1 MRKIIRL
8 KPIAFIESFKEVL
21 QVKITKRAPK
31 SITGYTFILS
41 LKNSLKDMIKETIRV
56 VRI

>member
-31 SITGYTFILS
+31 SKQDTLLFYH
-41 LKNSLKDMIKETIRV
+41 
-56 VRI
+56 